1 MIAWKALW
9 RWINAAGW
17 CPSRSSCRFH
27 SRTVS
32 ERRKCHKRPSIVIA
46 HGIGVGILL
55 LSAEFGG
62 CEAYSSDTGRE
73 IQHWSQ
79 TRHAAELDP
88 HATIQNIYTIMYIVK
103 TRPLNSPVLFFGLA
117 VIQNR
122 QTSLKTVT
130 IATNSHS
137 SKHNLCN
144 LHQNE
149 KRQTY

>member
-1 MIAWKALW
+1 MPPDDVRPDQVAVFIRGLFQ
-9 RWINAAGW
+9 NG
-17 CPSRSSCRFH
+17 
-27 SRTVS
+27 
-32 ERRKCHKRPSIVIA
+32 EKCHKRPSIAIA

-62 CEAYSSDTGRE
+62 CEAYSSDTGRDTARNSDKTCSPARSACNHTE
-73 IQHWSQ
+73 HLYM
-79 TRHAAELDP
+79 H
-88 HATIQNIYTIMYIVK
+88 IVK
-103 TRPLNSPVLFFGLA
+103 TRLLNSPVLFFGLA

-122 QTSLKTVT
+122 QTTLKTVT